1 MAVSVRSDR
10 CQNPYGGN
18 DKKER
23 KDIMSLPRPIRPV
36 PVSKVL
42 QPEHEGRETLLFK
55 GYPHHCYIED
65 PYSGRTGV
73 IYPGDKTIYKPEK
86 ELEAT
91 IAPEELNRQYGVTSG
106 QVQACW
112 YGVMHGWDYARA
124 NPMAYN
130 LAGDY
135 LGV

>member
-1 MAVSVRSDR
+1 MLRGPPPHGKVEDR
-10 CQNPYGGN
+10 GGGRGGFFPGG
-18 DKKER
+18 K
-23 KDIMSLPRPIRPV
+23 RPTKRRE
-36 PVSKVL
+36 KVL
-42 QPEHEGRETLLFK
+42 DANRTRE
-55 GYPHHCYIED
+55 E
-65 PYSGRTGV
+65 RT
-73 IYPGDKTIYKPEK
+73 
-86 ELEAT
+86 
-91 IAPEELNRQYGVTSG
+91 RQYGVTSG